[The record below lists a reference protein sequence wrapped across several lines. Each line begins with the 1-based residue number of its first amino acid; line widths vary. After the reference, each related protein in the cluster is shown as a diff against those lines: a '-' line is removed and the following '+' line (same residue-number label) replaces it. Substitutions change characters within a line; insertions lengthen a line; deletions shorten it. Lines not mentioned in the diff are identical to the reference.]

1 MPFKYNQEHGARAT
15 KLPNA
20 SPRCFCSLTYAS
32 RAMHAQVDDVGE
44 LTPVPLPL
52 VSSSTLSKVI
62 EYMRF
67 HFDNP
72 TENDATSAWD
82 ARFIEVEYPIMYDLI
97 IAANYLDIKSLLD
110 LGCKRIASIVRGKT
124 PDEIRAEFNIVNDL
138 TPEEQA
144 QIVKENTWVA
154 DN

>member
-1 MPFKYNQEHGARAT
+1 
-15 KLPNA
+15 
-20 SPRCFCSLTYAS
+20 
-32 RAMHAQVDDVGE
+32 MHAQVDDVGE